1 MSSTPPQRV
10 PPESQEQLQARF
22 AAIVAN
28 SDDAIVSKNLDG
40 VVQSWNGA
48 AERIF
53 GFTAEEMIG
62 QPILAIIPPDRLHEE
77 PEILDRLK
85 RGERV
90 DHFETVR
97 RRKDGRLIDVSV
109 TISPVKDPSG
119 RVIGASK
126 IARDITEFKQMLAE
140 RERLLQSEREAR
152 KEAERISR
160 LKDEFLATLSH
171 ELRTPLNAILG
182 WASLL
187 MARPGSAA
195 ELTEGLETIVRN
207 ARAQTQLIEELLDV
221 SRIITGKLR
230 LDVQPVDLERVI
242 GDSIESVRPAA
253 EAKGVRLLKIL
264 DPSAG
269 TVRGDPA
276 RLQQVVW
283 NLLTNAIKFT
293 PKAGQVHVMLQR
305 VRSHVEIIVADT
317 GEGIP
322 PEFLP
327 NVFARFSQADASTTR
342 RHGGLGLGLAIV
354 RHITEL
360 HGGTVTAAS
369 PGVGKGATFVVS
381 LPLTAVH
388 EERAQHLAQHPASTD
403 RDLPGLASPDLAGV
417 SVLVVDDEPDARDL
431 IKRLLE
437 RSGASVTTAST
448 AAEAI
453 DALRRHRPHVLLS
466 DIAMPG
472 EDGFELLRK
481 VRELPASEGGTIPA
495 AAITAFARSED
506 RRRALMAGFQLH
518 VPKPVEPAELLAVVS
533 NLAGGPRKSPRHS
546 GAHN

>member
-1 MSSTPPQRV
+1 MSNPPPQ
-10 PPESQEQLQARF
+10 PIQPESKERLQARL
-22 AAIVAN
+22 AAIVAG
-28 SDDAIVSKNLDG
+28 SDDAIISKDLSG
-40 VVQSWNGA
+40 IVQSWNAA

-53 GFTAEEMIG
+53 GYAADEMIG
-62 QPILAIIPPDRLHEE
+62 RPILAIIPADRQHEE
-77 PEILDRLK
+77 PEILERLK

-97 RRKDGRLIDVSV
+97 RRKDGRLIHVSV
-109 TISPVKDPSG
+109 TISPVRDATG
-119 RVIGASK
+119 QVIGASK
-126 IARDITEFKQMLAE
+126 IARDITELKQMIAE
-140 RERLLQSEREAR
+140 RERLLRSEQEAR
-152 KEAERISR
+152 KEAERVSR

-187 MARPGSAA
+187 KARPASAA

-230 LDVQPVDLERVI
+230 LDVQSVDLERVI
-242 GDSIESVRPAA
+242 GDGIDSVRPAA
-253 EAKGVRLLKIL
+253 DGKGIRLLKIL
-264 DPSAG
+264 DPAAG
-269 TVRGDPA
+269 HVRGDPA
-276 RLQQVVW
+276 RLQQVIW

-293 PKAGQVHVMLQR
+293 PKGGQVHVMLQR

-327 NVFARFSQADASTTR
+327 DVFNRFSQADASTTR

-360 HGGTVTAAS
+360 HGGTVSAAS
-369 PGVGKGATFVVS
+369 PGVGKGATFTVF

-388 EERAQHLAQHPASTD
+388 DERAQQVTNHAAATDLDQPA
-403 RDLPGLASPDLAGV
+403 PGTLDLAGV

-431 IKRLLE
+431 IRRLLE
-437 RSGASVTTAST
+437 RSGAAVTTAST
-448 AAEAI
+448 VAEAI

-472 EDGFELLRK
+472 EDGFELLRQ
-481 VRELPASEGGTIPA
+481 VRELPAAEGGSVPA

-506 RRRALMAGFQLH
+506 RRRALLAGFQLH
-518 VPKPVEPAELLAVVS
+518 VPKPVEPAELLAVVAS
-533 NLAGGPRKSPRHS
+533 LS
-546 GAHN
+546 GAVRSNPHRPGSRN